1 MDIKIE
7 NNIPLPNRA
16 KFDFLK
22 ELEVGQ
28 SFVVPID
35 GSAAKTQNRWAARF
49 RFRDI
54 KCTTQKI
61 DENNI
66 RIWRLK

>member
-1 MDIKIE
+1 MYKIE

-16 KFDFLK
+16 KFEFLN

-28 SFVVPID
+28 SFVAPIN
-35 GSAAKTQNRWAARF
+35 GSAGKTQNLWQSRF
-49 RFRDI
+49 RIRNM
-54 KCTTQKI
+54 KATTQKI

-66 RIWRLK
+66 RVWRIK

>member
-16 KFDFLK
+16 KFDFLN

-28 SFVVPID
+28 SFVVPIN
-35 GSAAKTQNRWAARF
+35 GSAGKTQNLWASRF
-49 RFRDI
+49 RVRNI
-54 KCTTQKI
+54 KCTTQRI

-66 RIWRLK
+66 RVWRIK